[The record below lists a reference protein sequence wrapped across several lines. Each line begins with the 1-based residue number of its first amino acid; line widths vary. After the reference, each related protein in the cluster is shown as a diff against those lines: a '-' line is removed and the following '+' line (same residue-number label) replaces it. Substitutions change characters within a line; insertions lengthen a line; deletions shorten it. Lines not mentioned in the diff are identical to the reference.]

1 MVKKMNSGG
10 KVLVGM
16 PDGPPKEMSRKDY
29 EAMLSYMKLLKIKP
43 PKPVEAKKSGG
54 VAKMKIGGL
63 TGNIQLTS
71 GSRQT
76 ASDTARERSR
86 RNLNKEFQEKKKKL
100 REKFKGRGTAGNE
113 QYKKEVV
120 ALENKFQKK
129 YNQDR
134 AMAKRFGKDAYKS
147 QAFGVSPTAPKRKK
161 KKINVEDQLKRK
173 KIRGKL
179 PTVRATAKPP
189 RPANSQPIVKKG
201 TTSKK
206 KAK

>member
-1 MVKKMNSGG
+1 
-10 KVLVGM
+10 
-16 PDGPPKEMSRKDY
+16 
-29 EAMLSYMKLLKIKP
+29 
-43 PKPVEAKKSGG
+43 
-54 VAKMKIGGL
+54 
-63 TGNIQLTS
+63 
-71 GSRQT
+71 
-76 ASDTARERSR
+76 
-86 RNLNKEFQEKKKKL
+86 
-100 REKFKGRGTAGNE
+100 
-113 QYKKEVV
+113 
-120 ALENKFQKK
+120 
-129 YNQDR
+129 
-134 AMAKRFGKDAYKS
+134 MAKRFGKDAYKS